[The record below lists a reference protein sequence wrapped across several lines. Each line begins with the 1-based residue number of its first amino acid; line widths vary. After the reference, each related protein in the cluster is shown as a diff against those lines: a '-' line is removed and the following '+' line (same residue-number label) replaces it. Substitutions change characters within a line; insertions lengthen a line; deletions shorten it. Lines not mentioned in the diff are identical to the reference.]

1 MFKSIYLIFL
11 LYGLLL
17 IGFFLNAD
25 PNGGAFSDYQNHIRL
40 LTDLK
45 DNFFETLLQ
54 FDKYATRH
62 SPVLYIFISFFYKL
76 NFADIIIRFLSIHFC
91 LLLPLIFYKCI
102 LIKFKDVDKNHA
114 LLLCG
119 LIFLSPTFWSLSIWP
134 DSRIFGL
141 IFFCLSILYFL
152 KFETQ
157 NEDHF
162 SNSIK
167 CILSYTLAS
176 YISPNFSIFSIFY
189 FYFFFKKFNLSKEI
203 IYIALINIILSL
215 PAIFYLFSLDTIFLF
230 NTAVPSGNINNFQ
243 IFNFSNKILI
253 IFSIIFFY
261 ALPFLLTKSF
271 NLNFWNFKI
280 IILSLIIIFILGYFF
295 NYNFNL
301 TGGGIFFKV
310 SYFLTKNNYLFFILC
325 FISTIFVLNIMR
337 LDIKNSILI
346 ILLILSNP
354 QYTIYH
360 KYYDPF
366 LLILFTLLFSVNLN
380 IRNFF
385 NFRSLIIFYIFSGS
399 FLIMNFLK

>member
-17 IGFFLNAD
+17 FGFFLNVD
-25 PNGGAFSDYQNHIRL
+25 PNGGAFNDYQNHIRL

-45 DNFFETLLQ
+45 DNFFETLFQ

-62 SPVLYIFISFFYKL
+62 SPVLYILISFFYKL
-76 NFADIIIRFLSIHFC
+76 NLSDTLIRFLSIHFC
-91 LLLPLIFYKCI
+91 LLLPLIFYKSI

-141 IFFCLSILYFL
+141 IFFCLSIKYFL
-152 KFETQ
+152 KFEIQ
-157 NEDHF
+157 DKDHF
-162 SNSIK
+162 GNSIK

-189 FYFFFKKFNLSKEI
+189 FYFFLKKFNLSKEI
-203 IYIALINIILSL
+203 IYIVLLNIVLSL
-215 PAIFYLFSLDTIFLF
+215 PAIFYLLSLDTIFLF

-261 ALPFLLTKSF
+261 AIFFLLTKSI
-271 NLNFWNFKI
+271 NLNYWNIKIAILSFI
-280 IILSLIIIFILGYFF
+280 IILILGYFF
-295 NYNFNL
+295 DYNYNL
-301 TGGGIFFKV
+301 TGGGIFFKI
-310 SYFLTKNNYLFFILC
+310 SYFLTENNYLFFIVC
-325 FISTIFVLNIMR
+325 FFSIIFILNIMKMEM
-337 LDIKNSILI
+337 KNSILI
-346 ILLILSNP
+346 VLLILSNP

-385 NFRSLIIFYIFSGS
+385 NYRSLMIFYIYTGS
-399 FLIMNFLK
+399 FLIINFLK